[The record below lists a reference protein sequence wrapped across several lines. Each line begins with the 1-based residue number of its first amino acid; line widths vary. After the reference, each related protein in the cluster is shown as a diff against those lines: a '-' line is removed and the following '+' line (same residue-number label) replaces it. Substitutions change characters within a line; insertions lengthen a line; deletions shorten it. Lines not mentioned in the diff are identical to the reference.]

1 MTQTPPNRKTNIS
14 LGVPAPPGN
23 ILFGSWRLLFWLF
36 FHPSAWQD
44 AITHIDPTLSAD
56 FCLAGLRRSQLKQ
69 VKVWRLLV
77 MMYLAWPVL
86 GLLSIILI
94 LWLLNVPSTNIVLGV
109 IVGFAV
115 ALVLSLA
122 TAVSGSVAV
131 STAVGLAASIV
142 VGIASGLILGEQV
155 PFFATAVTLS
165 FDLVLSTVIGL
176 TGGLGGG
183 LAYGIT
189 LGLAGDDSSLRPS
202 YSFMRQISGIF
213 IGVIVGIAGGMLMGW
228 VTGSWLAG
236 VALGLPFALAITWRT
251 HSWRRGILWG
261 ILLGIAVM
269 LGWLISITSLA
280 ETPFSSFIN
289 GLSFGAIVAALFA
302 LPYVVAEQISGPW
315 AGALAGTLGSS
326 SGLYLL
332 VTADQPLG
340 PVLLFTFAGI
350 LLGLTLGWWRPVI
363 FYPLTAAWNFL
374 LLRLDERRLPQ
385 KRHSFIRWHSV
396 FWDELQ
402 RLPLYGLDT
411 HIVLLLTY
419 DSELG
424 TAVMEAISSG
434 RQRWAAQAAQI
445 EMDAQQFEQCQN
457 VGEIGSVYSHMA
469 AGELAGPA
477 SALLRS
483 FSRISQDVDAAQR
496 QESAY
501 NQRLAFHA
509 VEDRLDS
516 LLRELTR
523 SNERYAE
530 RFRPVAAQWRQ
541 LVSHHTQH
549 LAAEVE
555 LRQEIDSPYIIGVP
569 LTEQQEIF
577 IGRAEI
583 SAQIEQLLLDRRR
596 PPLLLYGQRRVG
608 KTSLLNNLGRLLP
621 STIIPLFVDL
631 QGPASRSKNE
641 AGFLYNLARGI
652 RRSATGRG
660 LDIPEL
666 TRENLSID
674 PFSQFDEWLDEVEEA
689 LAPNLA
695 LLMLDEFE
703 VLAQALENG
712 RLEETT
718 VLGMLRHLIQHRP
731 RFKVMLSGSHTLDE
745 FQRWS
750 GYLINVQVVHIG
762 YLSQTETLQL
772 VEHPVQDFSLRY
784 EPAAAQRVVDLT
796 SGHPFLVQLLCA
808 EVVALKNEQPP
819 VNRRLATVA
828 DVETA
833 VSEALQHGSFF
844 FADIE
849 HNQVDQVG
857 REILRL
863 MSGYD
868 EDETTPREVLVAFVP
883 SLMSL
888 EDALVVLQYREL
900 IEAVEGGYRFQVD
913 LVRRW
918 FAERP

>member
-1 MTQTPPNRKTNIS
+1 
-14 LGVPAPPGN
+14 
-23 ILFGSWRLLFWLF
+23 
-36 FHPSAWQD
+36 
-44 AITHIDPTLSAD
+44 
-56 FCLAGLRRSQLKQ
+56 
-69 VKVWRLLV
+69 
-77 MMYLAWPVL
+77 
-86 GLLSIILI
+86 
-94 LWLLNVPSTNIVLGV
+94 
-109 IVGFAV
+109 
-115 ALVLSLA
+115 
-122 TAVSGSVAV
+122 
-131 STAVGLAASIV
+131 
-142 VGIASGLILGEQV
+142 
-155 PFFATAVTLS
+155 
-165 FDLVLSTVIGL
+165 
-176 TGGLGGG
+176 
-183 LAYGIT
+183 
-189 LGLAGDDSSLRPS
+189 
-202 YSFMRQISGIF
+202 
-213 IGVIVGIAGGMLMGW
+213 
-228 VTGSWLAG
+228 
-236 VALGLPFALAITWRT
+236 
-251 HSWRRGILWG
+251 
-261 ILLGIAVM
+261 
-269 LGWLISITSLA
+269 
-280 ETPFSSFIN
+280 
-289 GLSFGAIVAALFA
+289 
-302 LPYVVAEQISGPW
+302 
-315 AGALAGTLGSS
+315 
-326 SGLYLL
+326 L

-350 LLGLTLGWWRPVI
+350 LLGLTIGWWRPVI
-363 FYPLTAAWNFL
+363 FYPLITAWNFL
-374 LLRLDERRLPQ
+374 LMRLDERRLPQ
-385 KRHSFIRWHSV
+385 NRHSLVRWHSV

-402 RLPLYGLDT
+402 RLPLVGLDNY
-411 HIVLLLTY
+411 ILLLVAH
-419 DSELG
+419 DPELG

-445 EMDAQQFEQCQN
+445 EMDARHFEQC
-457 VGEIGSVYSHMA
+457 GEISEIGSVYHQME
-469 AGELAGPA
+469 AGGLEGPA

-530 RFRPVAAQWRQ
+530 RFRPVAAAWRQ
-541 LVSHHTQH
+541 IIANHTQH
-549 LAAEVE
+549 LADEAE

-621 STIIPLFVDL
+621 STMIPLFVDL

-652 RRSATGRG
+652 RRSANVRG
-660 LDIPEL
+660 LTIPEL
-666 TRENLSID
+666 TRESLSID
-674 PFSQFDEWLDEVEEA
+674 PFSQFDEWLDAVENA
-689 LAPNLA
+689 LSPNLA

-703 VLAQALENG
+703 VLAQAMENG
-712 RLEETT
+712 RLEETS
-718 VLGMLRHLIQHRP
+718 VLGMLRHLIQHRT

-750 GYLINVQVVHIG
+750 SYLINVQVVHIG
-762 YLSQTETLQL
+762 YLSKTETLQL
-772 VEHPVQDFSLRY
+772 VENPVQGFSLHY

-796 SGHPFLVQLLCA
+796 NGHPFLVQLLCA
-808 EVVALKNEQPP
+808 EIVALKNEQPP
-819 VNRRLATVA
+819 ANRRLALVA

-833 VSEALQHGSFF
+833 VPEAIQHGSFF

-857 REILRL
+857 REILRV

-868 EDETTPREVLVAFVP
+868 EEETTPREVLVAFVP

-888 EDALVVLQYREL
+888 EDALIALQHREL
-900 IEAVEGGYRFQVD
+900 IQVVEGGYRFQVD

>member
-1 MTQTPPNRKTNIS
+1 MTQTPSPPQANIS
-14 LGVPAPPGN
+14 LGVPDPPGN
-23 ILFGSWRLLFWLF
+23 ILIGSWRLLFWLF

-44 AITHIDPTLSAD
+44 AITHVDPTLASD
-56 FCLAGLRRSQLKQ
+56 FCLAALHRSQLKQ
-69 VKVWRLLV
+69 LKVWRLLA

-86 GLLSIILI
+86 GALFIIFV
-94 LWLLNVPSTNIVLGV
+94 LWLLNAPVTNMVLGV
-109 IVGFAV
+109 IVGFSV
-115 ALVLSLA
+115 ALVVSLA
-122 TAVSGSVAV
+122 TAVSGSIAV

-142 VGIASGLILGEQV
+142 IGIASGLILGEQV
-155 PFFATAVTLS
+155 PFFATAITLS

-176 TGGLGGG
+176 AGGLGGG
-183 LAYGIT
+183 LAYGTT
-189 LGLAGDDSSLRPS
+189 LGLAGDDTSLRPS
-202 YSFMRQISGIF
+202 YSFIRQISGIL
-213 IGVIVGIAGGMLMGW
+213 IGIMVGIAAGVLMGW
-228 VTGSWLAG
+228 VTGSWIAG
-236 VALGLPFALAITWRT
+236 LALGLPFALAISWRT
-251 HSWRRGILWG
+251 HSWRRGIIWG
-261 ILLGIAVM
+261 VLLGITVM
-269 LGWLISITSLA
+269 LSWLISITPLA
-280 ETPFSSFIN
+280 ETPFSSLIN
-289 GLSFGAIVAALFA
+289 GFGFGAIIAALFA
-302 LPYVVAEQISGPW
+302 LPYVVAERISGPW
-315 AGALAGTLGSS
+315 AGALAGMLGSS

-340 PVLLFTFAGI
+340 PVLLFALAGI
-350 LLGLTLGWWRPVI
+350 LLGMTLGWWRPVI
-363 FYPLTAAWNFL
+363 FYPFIAAWNFL

-385 KRHSFIRWHSV
+385 GRPSLVRWHSV

-402 RLPLYGLDT
+402 RLHLAGLDN

-424 TAVMEAISSG
+424 TAVIEAISSG

-445 EMDAQQFEQCQN
+445 EMDARQFEQCQD
-457 VGEIGSVYSHMA
+457 VSAIGSVYDQME
-469 AGELAGPA
+469 AGGLEGPA

-530 RFRPVAAQWRQ
+530 RFRPIAAEWRQ
-541 LVSHHTQH
+541 MIAHHIQH
-549 LAAEVE
+549 LAEEAE

-652 RRSATGRG
+652 RRSANGRS
-660 LDIPEL
+660 LAIPEL

-674 PFSQFDEWLDEVEEA
+674 PFSQFDEWLDEVEDA

-703 VLAQALENG
+703 VLAQAMENG

-750 GYLINVQVVHIG
+750 SYLINVQVVHIG
-762 YLSQTETLQL
+762 YLRQTETLQL

-819 VNRRLATVA
+819 IHRRLATVT

-849 HNQVDQVG
+849 HNQVDPVG

-863 MSGYD
+863 MAGYD
-868 EDETTPREVLVAFVP
+868 EDETTPREVLVAFIP

-888 EDALVVLQYREL
+888 EDALVALQHREL
-900 IEAVEGGYRFQVD
+900 IEAVDGGYRFQVD